1 MKIKIGFFAFVVL
14 GILYAC
20 KEPIQLKDIKK
31 NDPNNHYGEQPVIAG
46 VDLYTTHCTACHG
59 ADGNMGVAGAKKI
72 PASVLTLDER
82 IELITHGKKTMPA
95 FNEKLNTDEIKR
107 LAEYTLTLK

>member
-1 MKIKIGFFAFVVL
+1 MKIKISFLVL
-14 GILYAC
+14 VLAGILYAC
-20 KEPIQLKDIKK
+20 KEPIHLKDIKK
-31 NDPNNHYGEQPVIAG
+31 NDPNTHTGEQPVIAG

-72 PASVLTLDER
+72 PESVLTLEER

-95 FNEKLNTDEIKR
+95 FKEKLTTEEIKR